1 MANTIRIK
9 RGTSTP
15 TTSTL
20 TNIGEMAVDYVNGKV
35 YIRLA
40 SSVICINSS
49 TSSSSSGTTQSS

>member
-20 TNIGEMAVDYVNGKV
+20 TSIGEMAVDYVNGKV

-40 SSVICINSS
+40 SSVICIN
-49 TSSSSSGTTQSS
+49 TSSSFSGGTTTS

>member
-20 TNIGEMAVDYVNGKV
+20 TSIGEMAVDYVNGKV

-49 TSSSSSGTTQSS
+49 SSSSSGGTTTS